1 MIKLAVLLVIL
12 AFSSLF
18 SQDGGLQHS
27 ASDLGKTEFD
37 DVPTVLKN
45 KVHVFYNTL
54 QNEQIEK
61 AYEELL
67 TNSPIKKNTEDLNNL
82 IIQTKRAIGVYGKIH
97 GYEPVSAEL
106 VSNSYIRL
114 NYLGIHSNYPVRWIF
129 TYYRSPKH
137 DWIITSIKFDDLS
150 EFYFKQN

>member
-1 MIKLAVLLVIL
+1 MIRIILLFLIMS
-12 AFSSLF
+12 FSGLIA
-18 SQDGGLQHS
+18 QDGGLQHS
-27 ASDLGKTEFD
+27 ASAIGRAGFD
-37 DVPTVLKN
+37 DVPTILKN
-45 KVHVFYNTL
+45 KVDVFFNAL

-67 TNSPIKKNTEDLNNL
+67 TNSPIKKNKEDLNNL

-97 GYEPVSAEL
+97 GYEPVSGEL

>member
-1 MIKLAVLLVIL
+1 MIRIVLVIL
-12 AFSSLF
+12 FLTFYLVTA
-18 SQDGGLQHS
+18 QDGGLQHS
-27 ASDLGKTEFD
+27 ASAIGRAGFD
-37 DVPTVLKN
+37 DVPTMLKN
-45 KVHVFYNTL
+45 KVDLFFNAL
-54 QNEQIEK
+54 QNELIEK
-61 AYEELL
+61 AYDDLL
-67 TNSPIKKNTEDLNNL
+67 VNSPIKKNKEDLNNL

-137 DWIITSIKFDDLS
+137 DWIFILFNSFL
-150 EFYFKQN
+150 